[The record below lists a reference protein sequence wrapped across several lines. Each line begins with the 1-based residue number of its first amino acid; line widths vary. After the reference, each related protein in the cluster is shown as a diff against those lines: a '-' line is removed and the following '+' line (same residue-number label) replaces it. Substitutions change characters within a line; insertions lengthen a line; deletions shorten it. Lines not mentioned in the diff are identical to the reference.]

1 MDRVFQVFV
10 SSTFTDLED
19 ERRLVS
25 NSLAKAGYIAAG
37 MELFPAADQDQ
48 FEYIKRIIDRSDYYV
63 VITAGRYGSV
73 ANDGLSYTEKEFDYA
88 RSKGIPV
95 LALLHANPGSLA
107 ADKSERDE
115 AGRKK
120 LKRFN
125 EKLKTGRL
133 TDFWGN
139 KDELCT
145 KAVIAVSHAVNLT
158 PGLGWVRGDNA
169 IDPKVLQEAERLRA
183 ENAELKIRI
192 AKFQGSLAVEFDPSI
207 SGPGTGIS
215 ITIEETRR
223 SRTKRY
229 TVNTTFKD
237 IFLRTYDEILTE
249 PAEPYMQSVI
259 GRAFARGQ
267 TAIGTSYSCD
277 HDSTITIRR
286 QLDALGLIETKAK
299 GGSGGLLAWIVTDKG
314 RRYSA
319 SHSALKAIPER

>member
-1 MDRVFQVFV
+1 
-10 SSTFTDLED
+10 
-19 ERRLVS
+19 
-25 NSLAKAGYIAAG
+25 
-37 MELFPAADQDQ
+37 
-48 FEYIKRIIDRSDYYV
+48 
-63 VITAGRYGSV
+63 
-73 ANDGLSYTEKEFDYA
+73 
-88 RSKGIPV
+88 
-95 LALLHANPGSLA
+95 
-107 ADKSERDE
+107 
-115 AGRKK
+115 
-120 LKRFN
+120 
-125 EKLKTGRL
+125 
-133 TDFWGN
+133 
-139 KDELCT
+139 
-145 KAVIAVSHAVNLT
+145 
-158 PGLGWVRGDNA
+158 
-169 IDPKVLQEAERLRA
+169 VLQEAERLRA

-229 TVNTTFKD
+229 TVSTTFKD

-319 SHSALKAIPER
+319 SHSALKAIPEQ